1 MLHQINIMPIYLK
14 YINWTSQKTQIFLVT
29 KIEYIHIFIPTY
41 TYLYLY
47 LYPLIPTACFCIL
60 LRALFLHERAF
71 GKQVTSIIAHK
82 IFIYWLI
89 SKRNFF
95 SYSINVGKRSEK
107 CYVEHLIQTEVEN
120 RKEKIRFNGI
130 SYGQYFLG
138 LLKE

>member
-1 MLHQINIMPIYLK
+1 MLHQINIMPSYLK

-29 KIEYIHIFIPTY
+29 KIEYIHICT
-41 TYLYLY
+41 LV
-47 LYPLIPTACFCIL
+47 PTACFCIL

-107 CYVEHLIQTEVEN
+107 CYVEHLIQTEEVEN

-130 SYGQYFLG
+130 SYGHYSKRVMSVSTC
-138 LLKE
+138 KENQE